1 MKRFVLLLLFGG
13 CVGEA
18 GVSYQGVV
26 LEGSTNAYEFAT
38 SRDPY
43 DQLPVPAAR
52 VTLFIDGDERTSVS
66 SDAAGNYPMVDAV
79 FGGFI
84 GHDTPIEVR
93 VTALDGRMLAYSTVY
108 ENTEDPT
115 SSERYCDE
123 GPCPTVY
130 LNFALAPQ

>member
-1 MKRFVLLLLFGG
+1 MKRLALPLLCAG

-26 LEGSTNAYEFAT
+26 LEGSESSYEFAT
-38 SRDPY
+38 GRDPL

-52 VTLFIDGDERTSVS
+52 VALFIDGDERTSVV
-66 SDAAGNYPMVDAV
+66 SDSAGNYPMIEAV

-93 VTALDGRMLAYSTVY
+93 VTALDGRTFAYSTVY
-108 ENTEDPT
+108 ENTDDPT
-115 SSERYCDE
+115 SSERYCDD
-123 GPCPTVY
+123 GPCPNVY
-130 LNFALAPQ
+130 LNFKLAP